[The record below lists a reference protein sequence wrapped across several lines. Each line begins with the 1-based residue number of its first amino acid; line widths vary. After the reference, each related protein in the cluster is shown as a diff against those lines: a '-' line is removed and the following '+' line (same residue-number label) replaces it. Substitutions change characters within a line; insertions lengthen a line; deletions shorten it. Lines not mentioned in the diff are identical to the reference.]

1 MSLTPQ
7 ITLNASLVDF
17 SGNQIGSSTQPA
29 YLRIALCG
37 YGQSLPRVAGTAMIG
52 QVVSWPANLLYTGA
66 ELSVKLWGND
76 VITPSGTYYTID
88 VLDVSKNVIQSGAYQ
103 FSGSQTIDLS
113 TVMPY
118 FPTVVV
124 PTTPT
129 VLGGLVIEPYSAS
142 PQFNCAMVAAGII
155 TFEMTLS
162 GDVTAA
168 AMQNV
173 SPGQIVVFA
182 LIQDGT
188 GGHAFN
194 WPSTVENA
202 TIINPAPGSKTVQ
215 PFITLA
221 DGNLYP
227 MSGGTYN

>member
-1 MSLTPQ
+1 
-7 ITLNASLVDF
+7 
-17 SGNQIGSSTQPA
+17 
-29 YLRIALCG
+29 
-37 YGQSLPRVAGTAMIG
+37 
-52 QVVSWPANLLYTGA
+52 
-66 ELSVKLWGND
+66 
-76 VITPSGTYYTID
+76 
-88 VLDVSKNVIQSGAYQ
+88 
-103 FSGSQTIDLS
+103 
-113 TVMPY
+113 
-118 FPTVVV
+118 
-124 PTTPT
+124 
-129 VLGGLVIEPYSAS
+129 
-142 PQFNCAMVAAGII
+142 
-155 TFEMTLS
+155 LS